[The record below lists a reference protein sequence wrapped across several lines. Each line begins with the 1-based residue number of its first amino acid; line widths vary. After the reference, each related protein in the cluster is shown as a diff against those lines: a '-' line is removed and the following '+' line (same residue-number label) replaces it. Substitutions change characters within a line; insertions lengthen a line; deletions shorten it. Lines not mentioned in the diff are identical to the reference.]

1 MNEGITGTT
10 NSMRL
15 AEYVQDEQMTAL
27 SDEYRP
33 IIGIPIPVQQG
44 QQGPLLLA
52 DAVGAW
58 SVERMKG
65 RVFLIPL
72 WPFPTHKHIFQSLW
86 PLLSSLDGLLLPAG
100 LPGNDWYTQW
110 LARENT
116 PDPKIWPLSWEMA
129 LTQLATYIG
138 VPILAIGDGAER
150 WNVALG
156 GSTVQ
161 VSTKVPQPV
170 PVGPEAWEHQTIRVR
185 ANSKLATWMQHPVT
199 EQGEKEEQKPWTLSA
214 MPSQGIE
221 KLALGLRACAQ
232 SDATIVAFERRD
244 PTFGLGILPR
254 VDWGLDQTYSEL
266 LFDAFMQSCRA
277 FASTR
282 QRNTSTWEASRE
294 TICETVYERVMHN
307 QPLLPVSSPQS
318 TGRTHPTGQLNSK
331 NLSNEGV
338 QGMSVPEKQYRH
350 LRQQPSI
357 DELRKARKLRLKASV
372 R

>member
-1 MNEGITGTT
+1 M
-10 NSMRL
+10 S
-15 AEYVQDEQMTAL
+15 
-27 SDEYRP
+27 
-33 IIGIPIPVQQG
+33 
-44 QQGPLLLA
+44 
-52 DAVGAW
+52 
-58 SVERMKG
+58 
-65 RVFLIPL
+65 
-72 WPFPTHKHIFQSLW
+72 
-86 PLLSSLDGLLLPAG
+86 
-100 LPGNDWYTQW
+100 
-110 LARENT
+110 
-116 PDPKIWPLSWEMA
+116 
-129 LTQLATYIG
+129 
-138 VPILAIGDGAER
+138 
-150 WNVALG
+150 
-156 GSTVQ
+156 
-161 VSTKVPQPV
+161 
-170 PVGPEAWEHQTIRVR
+170 
-185 ANSKLATWMQHPVT
+185 

-294 TICETVYERVMHN
+294 TICATVYERVMHN
-307 QPLLPVSSPQS
+307 QPLLPVSLPQS

-338 QGMSVPEKQYRH
+338 QGMSIPEKQYRH